1 MLKALLLATA
11 IAVVTTPTFADEF
24 HHRRPEH
31 RPAPIYRHNGNN
43 GFLFGLGAAAIIGSI
58 FYFEGRRCWNELVGY
73 DQWGREI
80 VQRRCEY

>member
-11 IAVVTTPTFADEF
+11 IAVVTTPTFADEY
-24 HHRRPEH
+24 HHRRP
-31 RPAPIYRHNGNN
+31 APHYRHGANG
-43 GFLFGLGAAAIIGSI
+43 LLLGLGAAAIVGSI

>member
-1 MLKALLLATA
+1 MIRALLLL
-11 IAVVTTPTFADEF
+11 IAVSVITTPTFADEY
-24 HHRRPEH
+24 HHRRPA
-31 RPAPIYRHNGNN
+31 RIYRHNG
-43 GFLFGLGAAAIIGSI
+43 GGALLLGLGAAAIVGSI

>member
-11 IAVVTTPTFADEF
+11 FAVVTTPTFADEY
-24 HHRRPEH
+24 HHR

-43 GFLFGLGAAAIIGSI
+43 GFLLGLGAAAIIGSI

-80 VQRRCEY
+80 VQRRCE

>member
-1 MLKALLLATA
+1 MLRALFLLVAFS
-11 IAVVTTPTFADEF
+11 VLTTPTFADEF
-24 HHRRPEH
+24 HHRRFEH
-31 RPAPIYRHNGNN
+31 RPVPHYHNGV
-43 GFLFGLGAAAIIGSI
+43 LLGLGAAAIIGSI